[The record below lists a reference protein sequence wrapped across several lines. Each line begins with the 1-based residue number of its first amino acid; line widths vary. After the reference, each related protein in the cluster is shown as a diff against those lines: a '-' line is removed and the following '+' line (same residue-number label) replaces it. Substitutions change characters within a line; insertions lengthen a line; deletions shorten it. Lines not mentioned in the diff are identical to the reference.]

1 MTSQAKDIYT
11 VTKAFKKLFLDKKGN
26 LKPEGEVVVSYLRDV
41 CGARGELGDS
51 SAPYLYDPQGRFDV
65 GAAAF
70 LLGKRR
76 VFDLIVRHLAIN
88 ELVVF
93 SLLSEEDKNT
103 PVDERIANIIGS

>member
-1 MTSQAKDIYT
+1 MTSKASEIYT
-11 VTKAFKKLFLDKKGN
+11 TTKAFKKLFLDKKGH
-26 LKPEGEVVVSYLRDV
+26 LKPEAEVVVSYLRDV
-41 CGARGELGDS
+41 CCARGELGDDS
-51 SAPYLYDPQGRFDV
+51 SPYLYDPQGRFDS

-76 VFDLIVRHLAIN
+76 VFDLIIRNLALN

-103 PVDERIANIIGS
+103 PLDERTAKIIGS